1 LSAAA
6 LASAA
11 DVARAVASGEVT
23 AAEVVEA
30 HLERI
35 EARNPRLNA
44 IVTLCEREARAA
56 AAAADRVPASER
68 GPLHGVPFVC
78 KDVIA
83 TAGVRTTA
91 GSLLLRDHVPR
102 RSAPVVTRLE
112 GAGAILLGKTN
123 CPEFA
128 LEPHTDNRLFGL
140 TLNPVD
146 ETVSAGGSSGGD
158 AAAVAAGL
166 AAFGVGSDYGGS
178 IRWPAQCCGIAG
190 LRPTCGLV
198 PLTGVLPSPPGEE
211 PGVPSSVAILSRLQ
225 TIGPLARTVEDCML
239 VLRVIAGPDGVD
251 PNTVPVPLG
260 DPDEVDVSSLAVA
273 WAAGEGTQ
281 PVRPDLAAAVA
292 GAAATLERAGLEV
305 DERRPPGLEQAVEIY
320 RAYRYADGLPVHE
333 AFARGREE
341 ELADTMRNW
350 FATITPSPTVAEY
363 QAHAAARDALR
374 ARVLAFME
382 RWPIL
387 LLPVSLAPAP
397 RLGSDDFA
405 ARFHNM
411 APCWAVTLLGLPS
424 LAVTCARTDEGLPAA
439 VQVVGRPWRDH
450 EVVAIARLLERRD
463 A

>member
-1 LSAAA
+1 
-6 LASAA
+6 
-11 DVARAVASGEVT
+11 
-23 AAEVVEA
+23 
-30 HLERI
+30 
-35 EARNPRLNA
+35 
-44 IVTLCEREARAA
+44 
-56 AAAADRVPASER
+56 
-68 GPLHGVPFVC
+68 
-78 KDVIA
+78 
-83 TAGVRTTA
+83 
-91 GSLLLRDHVPR
+91 
-102 RSAPVVTRLE
+102 
-112 GAGAILLGKTN
+112 
-123 CPEFA
+123 
-128 LEPHTDNRLFGL
+128 
-140 TLNPVD
+140 
-146 ETVSAGGSSGGD
+146 
-158 AAAVAAGL
+158 
-166 AAFGVGSDYGGS
+166 
-178 IRWPAQCCGIAG
+178 
-190 LRPTCGLV
+190 
-198 PLTGVLPSPPGEE
+198 
-211 PGVPSSVAILSRLQ
+211 
-225 TIGPLARTVEDCML
+225 
-239 VLRVIAGPDGVD
+239 
-251 PNTVPVPLG
+251 VPLG

-439 VQVVGRPWRDH
+439 VQVVGRLWRDH
-450 EVVAIARLLERRD
+450 EVVAVARLLERRD